1 MNMDT
6 LDDFIDL
13 PSAHKFENYVTL
25 VCPFHESYPV
35 RNSLFIYKDYWICR
49 SCNKQGKDH
58 NYLLHALNA
67 ESTIYF
73 EQKRF
78 HNPWNDWLKTYGSIY
93 EVCKEAYKSLKSF
106 PHQMLYLIN
115 RGVSKLEIENLKL
128 GYLSGY
134 YIIPMFG
141 FGGGLSGAVAR
152 KGDGFLDKSNKYI
165 TPNKTYQD
173 NHRLLYVPGGWKR
186 LEQAERVFLTF
197 GILSAVSVY
206 LLGVA
211 AMSTV
216 SGTTIDPTALE
227 SIRKPIYILP
237 DFREEDRAHKLA
249 DKLSWRGRVIIPEY
263 TDALHD
269 PNDLYV
275 YDKERLERCLDVSA

>member
-1 MNMDT
+1 MDT

-13 PSAHKFENYVTL
+13 PSAQKFENYVTL
-25 VCPFHESYPV
+25 VCPWHESYPV
-35 RNSLFIYKDYWICR
+35 RNSLFVYRDYWICK

-67 ESTIYF
+67 GSTIHF
-73 EQKRF
+73 EQKKF
-78 HNPWNDWLKTYGSIY
+78 HNPWNDWIKQYGSTLQVCQEAYRSLKT
-93 EVCKEAYKSLKSF
+93 F
-106 PHQMLYLIN
+106 PQQMYYLIN
-115 RGVSKLEIENLKL
+115 RGIPEPEIRALKL

-152 KGDGFLDKSNKYI
+152 KSTGFLDQSSKYI

-173 NHRLLYVPGGWKR
+173 NHRLLYVPGGWER
-186 LEQAERVFLTF
+186 LERAESVFLTF

-216 SGTTIDPTALE
+216 SGTTIDPSALDN
-227 SIRKPIYILP
+227 IRKPIYIIP
-237 DFREEDRAHKLA
+237 DFKEEDKAHKLA
-249 DKLSWRGRVIIPEY
+249 DKLGWRGKVLIPEY
-263 TDALHD
+263 TDTLYD
-269 PNDLYV
+269 PNDLHV
-275 YDKERLERCLDVSA
+275 YDKERLQRCISLK